1 MNEDDQR
8 RLNSARIEDVDRLVQ
23 LADRQLR
30 GGDLHAA
37 ATALDHAYG
46 LNPSHPTIAQ
56 RRAGLLDRLSVGEH
70 GIMFRYIPGGAF
82 LMGSNTGDPDEQP
95 VHEVTLSHY
104 WLSETPISWAMFCRV
119 LGWEPP
125 PQGCPRQPPT
135 PLSEKGFNRERFEL
149 LNDNKICL
157 QYCED
162 QTLRA
167 RDWHAHF
174 PPETEAPAN
183 AEKREKL
190 FGHLSRSN
198 PDADF
203 SYDTKPMVSVRFAG
217 AERFCA
223 ALSPGS
229 PPTVKYRL
237 PTEAEWE
244 KAARG
249 GLVGNTY
256 PWGNEAPTDQN
267 CDFNRFKDFSVRPM
281 KTFPPNGYGLYA
293 MSGGVWEWTSDW
305 YDAAYYAQSRSTNPS
320 GPAQGTFRVVRGGS
334 WADCAEAVTVTFRM
348 TLNNETIPWGTNP
361 NIGFRICRC
370 AAAENSGAAGISGG
384 F

>member
-1 MNEDDQR
+1 MTEEERKQ
-8 RLNSARIEDVDRLVQ
+8 LNSACSTEDVGFLVQ
-23 LADRQLR
+23 LADRLVKA
-30 GGDLHAA
+30 GDLHGAA
-37 ATALDHAYG
+37 SALDAAYG
-46 LNPSHPTIAQ
+46 LDPSHPNAAQ
-56 RRAGLLDRLSVGEH
+56 RRAALLDQLSVDEQ
-70 GIMFRYIPGGAF
+70 GIKFRYIPGGSF
-82 LMGSNTGDPDEQP
+82 LMGSNTGDPDEMP
-95 VHEVTLSHY
+95 VHEVKLTHY

-125 PQGCPRQPPT
+125 PQACPPQLAAPR
-135 PLSEKGFNRERFEL
+135 SDKGFSRERFEL
-149 LNDNKICL
+149 VNDNKICL

-162 QTLRA
+162 RTLRA

-174 PPETEAPAN
+174 PPEKDASGN

-190 FGHLSRSN
+190 FGTLSRSN

-203 SYDTKPMVSVRFAG
+203 TYDTKPMVSVRFAG
-217 AERFCA
+217 AEKFCA
-223 ALSPGS
+223 ALSHGS

-249 GLVGNTY
+249 GLIGKIY
-256 PWGNEAPTDQN
+256 PWGNEAPGDHS
-267 CDFNRFKDFSVRPM
+267 CDFDRFQDFSIRPM

-305 YDAAYYAQSRSTNPS
+305 YDAEYYAESPLSNPA

-334 WADCAEAVTVTFRM
+334 WADCAQAVTVSFRM
-348 TLNNETIPWGTNP
+348 TLNNETLPWATNP
-361 NIGFRICRC
+361 NIGFRVCRC
-370 AAAENSGAAGISGG
+370 TQSAVGT
-384 F
+384 

>member
-1 MNEDDQR
+1 MNDDDQQ
-8 RLNSARIEDVDRLVQ
+8 RLNSARSIVDVDRPVQ
-23 LADRQLR
+23 LADRLVR
-30 GGDLHAA
+30 DADLHGA
-37 ATALDHAYG
+37 ATAIDSAYG
-46 LNPSHPTIAQ
+46 LDPSRSTIAQ
-56 RRAGLLDRLSVGEH
+56 RRAGLLDQLSVDEN
-70 GIMFRYIPGGAF
+70 GIKFRYIPGGIF
-82 LMGSNTGDPDEQP
+82 LMGSTTGDPDEAP
-95 VHEVTLSHY
+95 VHEVHLSHY

-119 LGWEPP
+119 LAWEPP
-125 PQGCPRQPPT
+125 PRGCPPQPAT
-135 PLSEKGFNRERFEL
+135 PLSDKDLNRERFEL
-149 LNDNKICL
+149 VNDIKICL

-162 QTLRA
+162 RTLRA
-167 RDWHAHF
+167 RDWHAHY
-174 PPETEAPAN
+174 PSEKDASASN
-183 AEKREKL
+183 EKREKL
-190 FGHLSRSN
+190 FGKPNRSN

-223 ALSPGS
+223 ALSHGG

-249 GLVGNTY
+249 GLIGKIY

-267 CDFNRFKDFSVRPM
+267 CDFDRFKDFSIRPM
-281 KTFPPNGYGLYA
+281 KTFPSNGYGLYG

-305 YDAAYYAQSRSTNPS
+305 YDTEYYAGSSLSNPS

-334 WADCAEAVTVTFRM
+334 WADCAEAVTVSFRM
-348 TLNNETIPWGTNP
+348 TLNNESIPWGTNP

-370 AAAENSGAAGISGG
+370 APSFEGK
-384 F
+384 